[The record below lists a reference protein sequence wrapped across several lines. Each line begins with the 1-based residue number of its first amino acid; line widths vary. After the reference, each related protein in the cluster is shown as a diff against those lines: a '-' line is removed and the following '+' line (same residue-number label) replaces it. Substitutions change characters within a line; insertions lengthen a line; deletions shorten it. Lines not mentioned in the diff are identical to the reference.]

1 MRHKRFLAKNE
12 KVVRSFRKAL
22 GKALET
28 DAKVSVRVEYLDTFD
43 WRLFRAGCRLTRET
57 VRGKSALHWI
67 SPTAPP
73 YVLPV
78 SSDIRFAWNLPEGF
92 LKDRLEALI
101 DVRALIP
108 MGAAR
113 IERTP
118 GRLVDHQGDSVV
130 RLVVERRVV
139 SDLAGRSGGETHL
152 TVSVTEIPD
161 QDTAYRSVLSAL
173 ESQGLKKENELAD
186 LVAAARVRDRAPGDY
201 VSKPK
206 LALKKNKRA
215 DTTLRELLRG
225 LLKTLR
231 ANVDGVLEDVDSEFL
246 HDLRVATRRTRSA
259 LGQIRGVLHR
269 DEIAPFVREF
279 KWLSTVTGP
288 CRDLDVNLIEMD
300 GFRRQ
305 LGDVA
310 DALDPLQRLLEKT
323 RRREYLRV
331 CRALRSARF
340 AQLIDEWDEYLSAPK
355 QNHKPA
361 KNAALPISEL
371 AGKRILKAYT
381 RMLERGSGLDSD
393 PPPETLHRLRI
404 DAKKLRY
411 LLEFFASLY
420 PKKTVSKLV
429 RELKQV
435 QDILG
440 GFNDMEVQQRR
451 LAELADE
458 LMSSGNVRSETVF
471 AMGRLADAMGERQ
484 EQLRR
489 TFSEQ
494 FASFASEESR
504 KLCRRTFGGN

>member
-12 KVVRSFRKAL
+12 KVLRSFRKAL
-22 GKALET
+22 GTALET

-43 WRLFRAGCRLTRET
+43 WRLHRAGFRLTREA
-57 VRGKSALHWI
+57 VRGRSSLHWV

-78 SSDIRFAWNLPEGF
+78 FCETRFAQDLPEGF

-101 DVRALIP
+101 GVRALIP
-108 MGAAR
+108 MGSAR

-118 GRLVDHQGDSVV
+118 GRLVDHDGDSIV

-139 SDLAGRSGGETHL
+139 SDFAGKAAGDAQL
-152 TVSVTEIPD
+152 TVTVTEVPG
-161 QDTAYRSVLSAL
+161 QEKAYRSVLSTL
-173 ESQGLKKENELAD
+173 ESQGLRKEHQLAD
-186 LVAAARVRDRAPGDY
+186 LVAAAKVRDRAPGDCI
-201 VSKPK
+201 SKPK
-206 LALKKNKRA
+206 LALKKHKRA
-215 DTTLRELLRG
+215 DTTLRALLRA
-225 LLKTLR
+225 LLDTLR

-259 LGQIRGVLHR
+259 LGQIKGVLPR
-269 DEIAPFVREF
+269 DEIAPFVTEF
-279 KWLSTVTGP
+279 KWLGTVTGP

-323 RRREYLRV
+323 RRREHHRV

-340 AQLIDEWDEYLSAPK
+340 AKLIEEWDEYLSAPK
-355 QNHKPA
+355 KKHKRP
-361 KNAALPISEL
+361 KNAGIPISDL

-381 RMLERGSGLDSD
+381 RMLQRGSGLDSD

-420 PKKTVSKLV
+420 PKKSVSGLV

-451 LAELADE
+451 LAEFADE
-458 LMSSGNVRSETVF
+458 LMSSGNVGSETVF
-471 AMGRLADAMGERQ
+471 AMGRLADAMSERQ

-489 TFSEQ
+489 NFSEQ
-494 FASFASEESR
+494 FASFAGDDCR
-504 KLCRRTFGGN
+504 KLYRRTFGGS